1 MLKLNASKTPIVR
14 GKKVYEGVTLITVKS
29 KTVAKI
35 DKLLASIETNDINE
49 ILKSNMITKTR
60 NGYKLKVGYGNKN
73 ENINDVF
80 GGYYDSRDG
89 FAPVKEDLTAIA
101 NAITSG
107 EFDNS
112 FESLLNSYRERAELG
127 KEKKKAISEAKKLGI
142 TLMEYLERKE
152 LKAVA

>member
-14 GKKVYEGVTLITVKS
+14 GKKVYERVTLETLKS

-35 DKLLASIETNDINE
+35 DNLLDSIETNDINE
-49 ILKSNMITKTR
+49 ILKSNMISKTR

-73 ENINDVF
+73 EVLNEDF

-89 FAPVKEDLTAIA
+89 FAPVKDDLTAIA

-107 EFDNS
+107 EFDSS
-112 FESLLNSYRERAELG
+112 FESLLNSYRERAEKG
-127 KEKKKAISEAKKLGI
+127 KEARRL
-142 TLMEYLERKE
+142 TL
-152 LKAVA
+152 VA

>member
-1 MLKLNASKTPIVR
+1 MLKLNGSKNPVVR
-14 GKKVYEGVTLITVKS
+14 GKKVYERISLATLKS

-35 DKLLASIETNDINE
+35 DNLLASIETNDINE
-49 ILKSNMITKTR
+49 ILKSNMISKVR

-73 ENINDVF
+73 EIINEDF
-80 GGYYDSRDG
+80 GGYYDNRDG

-112 FESLLNSYRERAELG
+112 FESLLNSYRERAEKG
-127 KEKKKAISEAKKLGI
+127 KEARKL
-142 TLMEYLERKE
+142 TL
-152 LKAVA
+152 VA